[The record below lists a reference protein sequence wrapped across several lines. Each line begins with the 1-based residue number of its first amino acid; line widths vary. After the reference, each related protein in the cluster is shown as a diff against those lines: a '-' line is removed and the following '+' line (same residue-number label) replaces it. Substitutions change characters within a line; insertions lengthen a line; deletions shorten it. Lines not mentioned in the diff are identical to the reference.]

1 MNSKLALYVQKTCA
15 AYAYML
21 IDELLPAYD
30 VSEYH
35 QIGIHAPLERVY
47 DAVRALDLSCSRVI
61 RWLFLLRELPA
72 LWHSSHRG
80 DQRFDLTLDGLLRS
94 GFILLGEKPPQE
106 LLLGLVGRFW
116 TPSGDIQRL
125 SVSEFR
131 TFNRP
136 GYAKAAWNFSLSEQE
151 DGTTRLVTQT
161 RVLCLDEAS
170 RRRLRLYWVFIR
182 PFSGLIRREM
192 LRSIKSITED
202 SNPE

>member
-1 MNSKLALYVQKTCA
+1 
-15 AYAYML
+15 ML

-47 DAVRALDLSCSRVI
+47 DAVCALDLSCSRVI
-61 RWLFLLRELPA
+61 RWLFLLRELPLLREVPA

-80 DQRFDLTLDGLLRS
+80 DGRFDLTLDGLLRS

-125 SVSEFR
+125 GVSEFR

-151 DGTTRLVTQT
+151 DGTTRLATQT

-170 RRRLRLYWVFIR
+170 RRRLRLYWAFIR

-192 LRSIKSITED
+192 LRSIKNRTED